1 MTPKEL
7 KEGKLYI
14 HRWPISEYSNEC
26 FDEACIYLENVETQF
41 RWTHYGPVTLYCFY
55 LIEQKIK
62 TWLTEEEISWAII
75 DL

>member
-26 FDEACIYLENVETQF
+26 FDEACIFLEKIERQF
-41 RWTHYGPVTLYCFY
+41 QFTFKGKVTLYCFY

-62 TWLTEEEISWAII
+62 TRLTEEEMSWAII